1 MAFILL
7 NNSKRRHNHDLHQRW
22 SKGWGITRRIKL
34 DPMVIFTG
42 SSQRVFSNVMK
53 IMRMFFFGAIEADPW
68 RDAGSRVCLLKVSQS
83 SIGLPRYTQVY
94 LKVSQSSIGLHK
106 RGMALLLTRFPAN
119 EELSGNRGR
128 KIGWNWNVSL
138 KYKQTLV
145 KQQKVWF

>member
-7 NNSKRRHNHDLHQRW
+7 NNSKRRHNHDLHQWW
-22 SKGWGITRRIKL
+22 SKGWGITRGIKL

-83 SIGLPRYTQVY
+83 SIGL
-94 LKVSQSSIGLHK
+94 HK

-119 EELSGNRGR
+119 EELSANRGR
-128 KIGWNWNVSL
+128 KIGWHWNVSL

-145 KQQKVWF
+145 RQQKVWS